1 MTEKQALENI
11 ILLYNQIQ
19 ASLTGHQT
27 KLIEM
32 SILVLQE
39 KINPQPPEPVK
50 EEKDVEPS

>member
-32 SILVLQE
+32 SILVLQA
-39 KINPQPPEPVK
+39 KINPPPPVK
-50 EEKDVEPS
+50 EESNDKPS